1 MKYLPAISISSVIS
15 TSLLFVSYT
24 AQASDI
30 SFTPRASFALT
41 AYKFSQ
47 PARTG
52 ALAPTGINGNDFPE
66 LDFEVTFKVLGIGG
80 TFSGEG
86 YYFDLSAQQ
95 SSEEEDSFTLD
106 DPLLTEPFV
115 ETFKGDR
122 QDFALTLGTRVLEN
136 QGSIFLGYKTGKS
149 EASGN
154 KGQYLKFEEKG
165 LFIGANYGWT
175 LGSGRLSFNAALAD
189 LEGEL
194 TETVTNPQFASPA
207 VLSEPLDI
215 NATSDAQGL
224 SYGLSWSSR
233 ISKNLS
239 YSLSYDTKKYTFEN
253 VKDNSSTAPKEFEE
267 ELTSLMLAVYFQY

>member
-1 MKYLPAISISSVIS
+1 MKYLHSISVSSVIS
-15 TSLLFVSYT
+15 ASLLLISHS
-24 AQASDI
+24 AQASEI
-30 SFTPRASFALT
+30 SFTPRASLALT
-41 AYKFSQ
+41 NYKFTQ

-66 LDFEVTFKVLGIGG
+66 LKFEVTFKVLGVGG
-80 TFSGEG
+80 TFSNGD

-95 SSEEEDSFTLD
+95 SSEEEDTFTLD
-106 DPLLTEPFV
+106 DPLLAEPFV

-122 QDFALTLGTRVLEN
+122 QDFAMTLGTRVLEN

-154 KGQYLKFEEKG
+154 QGQYLKFEEKG

-175 LGSGRLSFNAALAD
+175 LGSGRLSINAALAD
-189 LEGEL
+189 LDGEL

-239 YSLSYDTKKYTFEN
+239 YSLSLDTKKYTFEN
-253 VKDNSSTAPKEFEE
+253 VKDSNPSAPKEFEE